1 MEVIRLTSIIINF
14 SLGATILLFL
24 LNVTFALIFRKRHKG
39 EILSYIVVAVLEVGI
54 FAFALALRLRLLP
67 AVPYHLP
74 PGLPFN
80 RAELGAAIAIGV
92 GLFPAAYWHRT
103 STAQLRARLEADA
116 KMLKEQEKS
125 VRVRGNAPGEW
136 MN

>member
-1 MEVIRLTSIIINF
+1 MTSIIISF
-14 SLGATILLFL
+14 TLGATILLFL
-24 LNVTFALIFRKRHKG
+24 LNVAFAVIFRKRRRG
-39 EILSYIVVAVLEVGI
+39 EVISYIVAALFEGLI
-54 FAFALALRLRLLP
+54 FVFALALRLRLLS

-80 RAELGAAIAIGV
+80 RAELGAAIAIGI

-103 STAQLRARLEADA
+103 TTAQLRARLAADA
-116 KMLKEQEKS
+116 KMLKEQENS
-125 VRVRGNAPGEW
+125 VRVRSNAPGEW

>member
-1 MEVIRLTSIIINF
+1 MASIFISF
-14 SLGATILLFL
+14 TLGATILLFL
-24 LNVTFALIFRKRHKG
+24 LNVAFAIVFRKRRRG
-39 EILSYIVVAVLEVGI
+39 ELISYIVAALFEGLI
-54 FAFALALRLRLLP
+54 FAFALALRLRLLS

-103 STAQLRARLEADA
+103 TTAQLRARLAADA
-116 KMLKEQEKS
+116 KMLKEQENS
-125 VRVRGNAPGEW
+125 VRVRSNAPGEW

>member
-1 MEVIRLTSIIINF
+1 MASIFISF
-14 SLGATILLFL
+14 TLGATILLFL
-24 LNVTFALIFRKRHKG
+24 LNVAFAIVFRKRRRG
-39 EILSYIVVAVLEVGI
+39 EFISYIVAALFEGLI
-54 FAFALALRLRLLP
+54 FVFALALRLRLLS

-103 STAQLRARLEADA
+103 TTGQLRARLAADA
-116 KMLKEQEKS
+116 KMLKEQENS
-125 VRVRGNAPGEW
+125 VRVRSNAPGEW

>member
-1 MEVIRLTSIIINF
+1 LASIMINF
-14 SLGATILLFL
+14 TLGATIFLFL
-24 LNVTFALIFRKRHKG
+24 LNVAFAVIFRKKRRG
-39 EILSYIVVAVLEVGI
+39 EFISYIVVALLEGGV
-54 FAFALALRLRLLP
+54 FAFALALRLHLLS

-125 VRVRGNAPGEW
+125 VRVRSSTPGEW

>member
-1 MEVIRLTSIIINF
+1 LASIMINF
-14 SLGATILLFL
+14 TLGTTIFLFL
-24 LNVTFALIFRKRHKG
+24 LNVTFAVIFRKKRRS
-39 EILSYIVVAVLEVGI
+39 EFISYLIVALLEGGI
-54 FAFALALRLRLLP
+54 FAFALALRLHLLS

-103 STAQLRARLEADA
+103 STAQLRARLQADA

-125 VRVRGNAPGEW
+125 VRVRSSAPGEW

>member
-1 MEVIRLTSIIINF
+1 MTGIIIIF
-14 SLGATILLFL
+14 TIAATLLLFL
-24 LNVTFALIFRKRHKG
+24 LNVAFAVIFRKRRKK
-39 EILSYIVVAVLEVGI
+39 EAITYMVVALLEVAI
-54 FAFALALRLRLLP
+54 FAFALAWRMRLLP

-74 PGLPFN
+74 QGLPFN

-103 STAQLRARLEADA
+103 STTQLRARLAADA

-125 VRVRGNAPGEW
+125 VRVRSNAPGEW

>member
-1 MEVIRLTSIIINF
+1 LTSIII
-14 SLGATILLFL
+14 SLTLGATILLFL
-24 LNVTFALIFRKRHKG
+24 LNVVFAVIFRKRHTG
-39 EILSYIVVAVLEVGI
+39 EVISYIVAALLEGVI
-54 FAFALALRLRLLP
+54 FAFALALRLRLLA

-80 RAELGAAIAIGV
+80 RAELGAAIAIGA

-103 STAQLRARLEADA
+103 SSVQLRARLAADA

-125 VRVRGNAPGEW
+125 VRVRSSAPGEW

>member
-1 MEVIRLTSIIINF
+1 MASIMINF
-14 SLGATILLFL
+14 TLGTTIFLFL
-24 LNVTFALIFRKRHKG
+24 LNVTFAVIFRKKRRS
-39 EILSYIVVAVLEVGI
+39 EFISYLIVALLEGGI
-54 FAFALALRLRLLP
+54 FAFALALRLHLLS

-103 STAQLRARLEADA
+103 STAQLRARLQADA

-125 VRVRGNAPGEW
+125 VRVRSSAPGEW

>member
-1 MEVIRLTSIIINF
+1 MINF
-14 SLGATILLFL
+14 TLGTTIFLFL
-24 LNVTFALIFRKRHKG
+24 LNVTFAVIFRKKRRS
-39 EILSYIVVAVLEVGI
+39 EFISYLIVALLEGGI
-54 FAFALALRLRLLP
+54 FAFALALRLHLLS

-103 STAQLRARLEADA
+103 STAQLRARLQADA

-125 VRVRGNAPGEW
+125 VRVRSSAPGEW

>member
-1 MEVIRLTSIIINF
+1 MTSIIISF
-14 SLGATILLFL
+14 TLGATILLLL
-24 LNVTFALIFRKRHKG
+24 LNIAFAIMFRKRRRG
-39 EILSYIVVAVLEVGI
+39 ELVSYIIAALFEGLI
-54 FAFALALRLRLLP
+54 FVFALALRLRLLS

-80 RAELGAAIAIGV
+80 RAELGAAISIGV

-103 STAQLRARLEADA
+103 TTAQLRARLAADA

-125 VRVRGNAPGEW
+125 VRVRAPGEW

>member
-1 MEVIRLTSIIINF
+1 MTSIIINL
-14 SLGATILLFL
+14 SLGATILLVL
-24 LNVTFALIFRKRHKG
+24 LNVAFAVIFRKKRRG
-39 EILSYIVVAVLEVGI
+39 ESISYVVVALLEMGI
-54 FAFALALRLRLLP
+54 FVFVLALRLRLLS

-74 PGLPFN
+74 RGLPFS

-125 VRVRGNAPGEW
+125 VRVRSSAPGEW